1 MKPGLFN
8 LEHWKLCAKSKELY
22 GFLHRWVSLGVATEL
37 SIDKRWTTCLWK
49 AQPALPQS
57 QLTAP
62 RSPG

>member
-22 GFLHRWVSLGVATEL
+22 RFLHLWVSQGVATEL
-37 SIDKRWTTCLWK
+37 GIDRRRTTCLCK
-49 AQPALPQS
+49 AQLALPQS

-62 RSPG
+62 QSPG